1 MRATLKAVRS
11 KCGASVVPSSD
22 IAIRRRSCAVDMRSS
37 LRLCDHTL
45 LGLSDGLWSGRAKHD
60 RKIYERPRSLRH
72 DASLLLAQLGRE
84 GLAEVVGLEH
94 RANFDV
100 AWAGHR
106 VRAALHPCDR
116 LFHVL
121 DLPQPK
127 SGDELAGFGEG
138 PVDHGTAYAVEGH
151 ALALRRRLQALAGQH
166 DAGLD

>member
-11 KCGASVVPSSD
+11 KCGASVVRSSD

-37 LRLCDHTL
+37 LRLCDHTV
-45 LGLSDGLWSGRAKHD
+45 LGRERAKHD
-60 RKIYERPRSLRH
+60 RKDLLTEPRSLRH

-94 RANFDV
+94 RADLDL

-106 VRAALHPCDR
+106 VRAVLHPCDR

-127 SGDELAGFGEG
+127 PGDELAGFGEG